1 MSSKIIDLKQAV
13 SLIWQTV
20 ELNKS
25 EKGQAIVPYVFIVG
39 DEEKGLIDI
48 IFNKNINKSLFYER

>member
-48 IFNKNINKSLFYER
+48 IFNKNMY